1 MKYHSFCPRCG
12 SELTNEQHSTGVAI
26 CACGFSDETPTAES
40 IKKTEKTSIQIMLV
54 FSAVVAVGF
63 GYLQSWGQYATTMP
77 FTKLAQM
84 TTGLSPQGYR
94 DLAKA
99 CIELNKWACA
109 EEAYIELTTQA
120 GDIQGFAELG
130 SLRNRLK
137 QPEGALQAY
146 EAYEKRGGKD
156 AYSLVQ
162 YGKLLEAANRDQD
175 ATTVYEKSIA
185 SSGDALPVQA
195 TNGIVRILMKQ
206 GRYEEAYVRVI
217 TFHESAQNASGYM
230 NTELAQ
236 LQQQLGQVAARK
248 IEKRVSKE
256 G

>member
-1 MKYHSFCPRCG
+1 MKFHSFCPRCG
-12 SELTNEQHSTGVAI
+12 NTLSNEHHSTGVAI
-26 CACGFSDETPTAES
+26 CECGFADESPSEAM
-40 IKKTEKTSIQIMLV
+40 IKKTEKTSIQIMLA
-54 FSAVVAVGF
+54 FSTVVAVGF
-63 GYLQSWGQYATTMP
+63 GYLQSWGQYATSMP

-99 CIELNKWACA
+99 CIELNKWSCA
-109 EEAYIELTTQA
+109 EDAYIELTTQA
-120 GDIQGFAELG
+120 GDVQGFAELG

-137 QPEGALQAY
+137 QTEAALQAY

-156 AYSLVQ
+156 AFSLVQ
-162 YGKLLEAANRDQD
+162 YGKLLEAANRDED
-175 ATTVYEKSIA
+175 AMKIYEKSIA
-185 SSGDALPVQA
+185 SSGEALPVQA
-195 TNGIVRILMKQ
+195 TTGIVRLLMKQ

-217 TFHESAQNASGYM
+217 TFHESAQNASGYL
-230 NTELAQ
+230 NTELSQ

>member
-1 MKYHSFCPRCG
+1 MKFHSFCPRCS
-12 SELTNEQHSTGVAI
+12 SELTTEHHSTGVAI
-26 CACGFSDETPTAES
+26 CACGWADDSPTEVA
-40 IKKTEKTSIQIMLV
+40 IKKTEKTSIQAMV
-54 FSAVVAVGF
+54 AFSVLVAVGF
-63 GYLQSWGQYATTMP
+63 GHLQSWGQYATSIP

-84 TTGLSPQGYR
+84 TTGLSAQGYR

-99 CIELNKWACA
+99 CIELNKWSCA
-109 EEAYIELTTQA
+109 EEAYIELTTVA

-146 EAYEKRGGKD
+146 EAYEKKGGKD
-156 AYSLVQ
+156 AFSLVQ
-162 YGKLLEAANRDQD
+162 YGKLLEAARRDDD
-175 ATTVYEKSIA
+175 AMKMFEKSIA
-185 SSGDALPVQA
+185 NSGEALPVQA
-195 TNGIVRILMKQ
+195 TTGIVQLLMKQ
-206 GRYEEAYVRVI
+206 GRYEEAYMRVI
-217 TFHESAQNASGYM
+217 AFHESAQNASGYM

-236 LQQQLGQVAARK
+236 LQQQLGSVAARK

>member
-1 MKYHSFCPRCG
+1 MKYHSFCPLCG
-12 SELTNEQHSTGVAI
+12 GELTNEQHSTGVAI
-26 CACGFSDETPTAES
+26 CGCGFADTTPTEVA
-40 IKKTEKTSIQIMLV
+40 IKKTEKTSIQIMLG
-54 FSAVVAVGF
+54 FSVVVAVGF
-63 GYLQSWGQYATTMP
+63 GYLQSWGQYATSMP

-84 TTGLSPQGYR
+84 TTGLSNQGYR

-99 CIELNKWACA
+99 CIELNKWSCA

-156 AYSLVQ
+156 AFSLVQ
-162 YGKLLEAANRDQD
+162 YGKLLEAANRDEE
-175 ATTVYEKSIA
+175 AFKIYEKSIVA
-185 SSGDALPVQA
+185 SGEALPVQA
-195 TNGIVRILMKQ
+195 TSGIVRLLMKQ
-206 GRYEEAYVRVI
+206 GRYEEAYIQVV
-217 TFHESAQNASGYM
+217 TFHESAQNASGYL

-248 IEKRVSKE
+248 IEKRIIKE